1 MFSDIKIFTAAFVVF
16 VILVMM
22 AGCLLSEN
30 LADTDLF
37 NPQRHGAEAEDMLAD
52 TDWEKQKRELQLPL
66 LNEEMAA
73 EHKLW
78 MAQREAEVEI
88 TRAQT
93 DQKIWEIEQFA
104 RNNVE
109 HQQELMRLEKLE
121 KQQRI
126 ENRGQLAE
134 AGILILKIFGITM
147 SVALAGCVMVTVI
160 RRALPDQP
168 RPQAAPAAQAPPRPF
183 TQNWENPGYRQNR
196 IHQARHMER
205 EIRKLQMDGKQPDSK
220 RREIYPW
227 RT

>member
-16 VILVMM
+16 VVLVMM

-109 HQQELMRLEKLE
+109 HQQELMRLEQIE
-121 KQQRI
+121 KQQKI
-126 ENRGQLAE
+126 ENSEQLAE

-147 SVALAGCVMVTVI
+147 AVALAGCVMVTVI

-205 EIRKLQMDGKQPDSK
+205 EIRKLQLDGKQPDSK

>member
-16 VILVMM
+16 VVLVMM

-30 LADTDLF
+30 LANTDLF

-88 TRAQT
+88 LRAQT
-93 DQKIWEIEQFA
+93 EHNAWEIEQNA
-104 RNNVE
+104 KNNVE
-109 HQQELMRLEKLE
+109 HNLEMMRLEEIE
-121 KQQRI
+121 KRQKI
-126 ENRGQLAE
+126 ENREQLAE
-134 AGILILKIFGITM
+134 AGILILKVFGITM
-147 SVALAGCVMVTVI
+147 AVVLAGCAIVIVI
-160 RRALPDQP
+160 RRALADQP
-168 RPQAAPAAQAPPRPF
+168 RPQAAPAAQAPVRPF
-183 TQNWENPGYRQNR
+183 TQSWENPGYRQNR
-196 IHQARHMER
+196 IHQARRMEH
-205 EIRKLQMDGKQPDSK
+205 EIRKLQLDGKQPAGS